1 MFNAPP
7 RRSSKRR
14 LAVAVTLMALPLAS
28 YAVASA
34 GAADPAASQLVE
46 VSESSTDVMTRPAG
60 ASTVADP
67 PGTQT
72 VQPGELSVKAKTITK
87 GGATIVATAVFAV
100 VTAGVPVPP
109 TTAPPTTAP
118 PTTAPP
124 VTQSTLAGWPDASN
138 TGVPAGKA
146 LTPSGGFTVTQ
157 AGTVVDGLDING
169 CLVIRANNVT
179 VQNTRVRQNGLC
191 WGGAIDVGYDNSG
204 IVVRD
209 VEIDGKQ
216 QNSRAQLIGN
226 SGYTCIR
233 CNLHDGGQGFHMNNN
248 VTIVDSYV
256 HNLYNSD
263 TAHNDG
269 ALSNGGAH
277 MVLRHNN
284 ITCELQNSPLPG
296 GGCTGA
302 LVLLGDFAPIQD
314 VLAENNLFNG
324 GAFAL
329 YAGSLPEKPYAH
341 ADNVRFVGN
350 KFGRRLFANS
360 GMFGPV
366 TGFETSGAGNQF
378 SGNTWA
384 ETGLPASL
392 IDCSSAA
399 RESQVTPATARRRS
413 SAVPKPRSASV

>member
-1 MFNAPP
+1 
-7 RRSSKRR
+7 
-14 LAVAVTLMALPLAS
+14 
-28 YAVASA
+28 
-34 GAADPAASQLVE
+34 
-46 VSESSTDVMTRPAG
+46 MTRPAG

-67 PGTQT
+67 AGTQT
-72 VQPGELSVKAKTITK
+72 VQPGEFSVKAKTITK

-100 VTAGVPVPP
+100 VTTSTTPP
-109 TTAPPTTAP
+109 P

-124 VTQSTLAGWPDASN
+124 VTQPAPTLAAWPDASN
-138 TGVPAGKA
+138 TGVPAGKS
-146 LTPSGGFTVTQ
+146 LNPSGGFTVTQ
-157 AGTVVDGLDING
+157 AGAVVDGLDIDG

-179 VQNTRVRQNGLC
+179 VQNTRVRQNGAC
-191 WGGAIDVGYDNSG
+191 WGGAIDVGYDNRG

-216 QNSRAQLIGN
+216 QNSRGQLIGN

-233 CNLHDGGQGFHMNNN
+233 CNLHDGGQGFHMNND
-248 VTIVDSYV
+248 VTIIDSYV
-256 HNLYNSD
+256 HNLYNSE

-269 ALSNGGAH
+269 AISNGGAH

-284 ITCELQNSPLPG
+284 ITCEVQNSPLPG

-324 GAFAL
+324 GAYAL

-341 ADNVRFVGN
+341 ADNVRIVGN
-350 KFGRRLFANS
+350 KFGRTLFPKS
-360 GMFGPV
+360 GLFGPV
-366 TGFETSGAGNQF
+366 TGYEAAAPGNQF

-384 ETGLPASL
+384 DTGLP
-392 IDCSSAA
+392 
-399 RESQVTPATARRRS
+399 VTAP
-413 SAVPKPRSASV
+413 

>member
-1 MFNAPP
+1 VFNAPV

-14 LAVAVTLMALPLAS
+14 LASAVLLVVLSLGS
-28 YAVASA
+28 YAVATA
-34 GAADPAASQLVE
+34 GAAGTTTPQLVE
-46 VSESSTDVMTRPAG
+46 VSESATDVMTRPAG

-67 PGTQT
+67 AGTQT
-72 VQPGELSVKAKTITK
+72 VQPGEFSVKAKTITK

-100 VTAGVPVPP
+100 VTTSTTPP
-109 TTAPPTTAP
+109 P

-124 VTQSTLAGWPDASN
+124 VTQPAPTLAAWPDASN

-146 LTPSGGFTVTQ
+146 LNPSGGFTVTQ
-157 AGTVVDGLDING
+157 AGAVVDGLDIDG

-179 VQNTRVRQNGLC
+179 VQNTRVRQNGVC
-191 WGGAIDVGYDNSG
+191 WGGAIDVGYDNRG

-216 QNSRAQLIGN
+216 QNSRGQLIGN

-233 CNLHDGGQGFHMNNN
+233 CNLHDGGHGFHMNND
-248 VTIVDSYV
+248 VTIIDSYV
-256 HNLYNSD
+256 HDLYNSE

-269 ALSNGGAH
+269 AISNGGAH

-284 ITCELQNSPLPG
+284 IACELHNNPLPG

-341 ADNVRFVGN
+341 ADNVRILDN
-350 KFGRRLFANS
+350 KFGRTLFPKS
-360 GMFGPV
+360 GLFGPV
-366 TGFETSGAGNQF
+366 TGYEAAAPGNQF

-384 ETGLPASL
+384 DTGLP
-392 IDCSSAA
+392 
-399 RESQVTPATARRRS
+399 VTAP
-413 SAVPKPRSASV
+413 